1 MYNLK
6 EQKLELN
13 VPFLGFL
20 GNTSGKEPTC
30 QCRRGKRCGF
40 DPWVRKIPWR
50 RAWQP
55 TPVFL
60 PGESHKQRSLVGY
73 RPWGPKES
81 GTTEPLKRPSI
92 HARIVPFLLT
102 GKIKR
107 KSKEA
112 KPYILSFSSQFQQLG
127 RLCALSSACLW
138 GSEGRVKET
147 KRKTEAHYQHVWKDK

>member
-1 MYNLK
+1 MG
-6 EQKLELN
+6 
-13 VPFLGFL
+13 GFPD
-20 GNTSGKEPTC
+20 GANGKELSY
-30 QCRRGKRCGF
+30 QCRRCKRCEF
-40 DPWVRKIPWR
+40 DLWVRKIPWR

-81 GTTEPLKRPSI
+81 GTTEPLKRPST

-107 KSKEA
+107 KSREA
-112 KPYILSFSSQFQQLG
+112 KPHILSFSSQFQQLG
-127 RLCALSSACLW
+127 RLCTLSSACLW
-138 GSEGRVKET
+138 RLEGRVKET
-147 KRKTEAHYQHVWKDK
+147 EQKTEAHQHV